1 MPSPDPTPS
10 LVVAQLYDAHHG
22 WLSSWLRKRL
32 ANSADAADLAQD
44 AFAGILVAC
53 RRHALPDLREPRAYL
68 TTIAKRLVVDLY
80 RRHALERAYLDALA
94 QVPDAHAPSEEQRLI
109 ILQSLQEID
118 ALLDALPAKVR
129 GAFLLSQ
136 LDGLTYEQIA
146 AHMEISVRTVKR
158 YMAEAFRHCIL
169 AAP

>member
-1 MPSPDPTPS
+1 M
-10 LVVAQLYDAHHG
+10 VAQLYDAHHG

-32 ANSADAADLAQD
+32 GNNADAADLAQD
-44 AFAGILVAC
+44 AFAGILLAS
-53 RRHALPDLREPRAYL
+53 RRQSLPNLREPRAYL
-68 TTIAKRLVVDLY
+68 TTIAKRLVVDFY
-80 RRHALERAYLDALA
+80 RRHALERAYLEALA
-94 QVPDAHAPSEEQRLI
+94 LVPAEHAPSEEQRLI

-129 GAFLLSQ
+129 QAFLLSQ
-136 LDGLTYEQIA
+136 LDGLTYAQIA
-146 AHMEISVRTVKR
+146 AEMSIGVRSVKR